1 MNKIKIRM
9 DPKSKSSRR
18 VSLASFVGTAIE
30 WYDFYLYG
38 TAAALIFNILF
49 FPNLSPT
56 IGIIAAFST
65 YSVGFFARPFGG
77 IIFGHFGDKIS
88 RKKML
93 ILTITLMGLSTFL
106 IGLLPTYHQ
115 VGLWAPVLLVVL
127 RILQGLAVGGEW
139 GGAIVIAAEHSR
151 EKERGF
157 YSSWPNAGAP
167 FGLVLSIAM
176 FLTFAS
182 LPDKQFIAWGWRIPF
197 LLGIIL
203 VGVGLFIRLRILES
217 PIFRELKTKAKLP
230 VLDIV
235 KYSKKKFLLAMGSRF
250 AESASFYMFTVFVLT
265 YVTTNLQLPKST
277 ILYAVMA
284 ASFIETFSIPLFG
297 SLSDRIGRRPV
308 YLFGA
313 ILVGLF
319 AFPFFWLLQTK
330 NTALIWLAVVFPL
343 TLGHAAMHGPQAAFI
358 SELFKTKVRYSGAA
372 IAYHLSAAFSG
383 GLAPLIATGLIAW
396 TGRTWAVSLYLI
408 LMSCITVVSVFLAQE
423 TSQKDISQ

>member
-1 MNKIKIRM
+1 
-9 DPKSKSSRR
+9 
-18 VSLASFVGTAIE
+18 
-30 WYDFYLYG
+30 
-38 TAAALIFNILF
+38 
-49 FPNLSPT
+49 
-56 IGIIAAFST
+56 
-65 YSVGFFARPFGG
+65 
-77 IIFGHFGDKIS
+77 
-88 RKKML
+88 
-93 ILTITLMGLSTFL
+93 
-106 IGLLPTYHQ
+106 
-115 VGLWAPVLLVVL
+115 
-127 RILQGLAVGGEW
+127 
-139 GGAIVIAAEHSR
+139 
-151 EKERGF
+151 
-157 YSSWPNAGAP
+157 
-167 FGLVLSIAM
+167 M

-277 ILYAVMA
+277 ILYAVMV